1 MVSLR
6 PGRWVTG
13 EWEPCSRSC
22 GRTGTQARW
31 VRCIQRLHNNATRSV
46 HSKHCND
53 ARPEG
58 RRACNRELCP
68 GQWRAG
74 PWSQVSCPPSPR
86 VLGPQ
91 TELGQNCGS
100 QGAPPL
106 SGLRSCPRR
115 HLAGLRAPGL
125 LWGQCSVRKPSGI
138 CVFASRA
145 RLSHAAGTWDP
156 GKPRAAWGP
165 GSKGQPGFPSLRVE
179 VWSGRLAKLAG
190 ENTSKGRL
198 RLGWKGW

>member
-106 SGLRSCPRR
+106 SGLRFCPRR
-115 HLAGLRAPGL
+115 HLAGLRAQGL

-138 CVFASRA
+138 CVFASQGQALACCRDLGSWETQGSLGSRIQGTA
-145 RLSHAAGTWDP
+145 WVSISEGGGVVWKAGQAC
-156 GKPRAAWGP
+156 RREHEQ
-165 GSKGQPGFPSLRVE
+165 GQ
-179 VWSGRLAKLAG
+179 
-190 ENTSKGRL
+190 T
-198 RLGWKGW
+198 